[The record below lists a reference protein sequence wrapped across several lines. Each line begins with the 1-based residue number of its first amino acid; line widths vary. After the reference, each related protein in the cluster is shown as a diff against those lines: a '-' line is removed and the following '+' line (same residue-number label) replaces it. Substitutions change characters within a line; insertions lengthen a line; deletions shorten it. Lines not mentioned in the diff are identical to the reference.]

1 MNHKTFKKNMENLL
15 STLQIIE
22 MAFFASIFSGSI
34 DNSIR
39 TGGLKSILRILDVGV
54 LIGAVYLSF
63 TNYEWWKAIL
73 LILVLFAI
81 AAIAEIYIKKYLSK
95 QTILIIAIISLVFTA
110 YVMFLKIF

>member
-1 MNHKTFKKNMENLL
+1 MENLL
-15 STLQIIE
+15 STFQIIAF
-22 MAFFASIFSGSI
+22 AFFTSILVHSI

-73 LILVLFAI
+73 LIVVFFAI
-81 AAIAEIYIKKYLSK
+81 SAIAGIYVKKYLGQLTLVIVATLS
-95 QTILIIAIISLVFTA
+95 LFFIASL
-110 YVMFLKIF
+110 MCLKIF